1 MLVFGLIQSTLNSSS
16 RELLFG
22 WTVSIV
28 NRYIISVIEAS
39 LGRIRLF
46 LFGIFN
52 SVSLTQSFKLPS
64 QLPKRYLNKILII
77 GFSKINILFN
87 AWVVAN
93 YQFAYLVFQA
103 MIDYC
108 SCGLV
113 QVVSDTVTTPLIQ
126 SCLFV
131 GKRFN
136 ILLVCFRLELC
147 IAFVVPLINAF
158 KSFSINQKLM
168 PISIDTSTQIVNSQI
183 YRYCFIRIDR
193 CFYFLV
199 HIDVFDFK
207 PSSRVFGSGR
217 ECVLVVAGDDLRVRA
232 ASYLLNLFI
241 FKSFWQLDFNLSIFL
256 SKLARHGD
264 CKVSVTKSNSRNNQ
278 RKITF
283 FGQVSRQLW
292 FLVTTSN
299 RYSFKQ
305 TQERPH
311 ASIHHFHSLLSD
323 IGIKQLIILIRFTD
337 MVVRFI
343 SQTFSFSKE
352 ILPAL
357 IQRHIKKTRNALAR
371 KHLNSIQVNGRVFA
385 QTSQCSQRIKFL
397 TAKSSELIFLSGV
410 HSNLIHCKNI
420 I

>member
-1 MLVFGLIQSTLNSSS
+1 MFILSSVQPTLDSPS
-16 RELLFG
+16 RKLMFAG
-22 WTVSIV
+22 VVGIIK
-28 NRYIISVIEAS
+28 RYLISVIKTSFRGVAF
-39 LGRIRLF
+39 LLF
-46 LFGIFN
+46 YILN
-52 SVSLTQSFKLPS
+52 SITKAECFKFLP
-64 QLPKRYLNKILII
+64 QLPKWNLNKILIVRA
-77 GFSKINILFN
+77 SNINFLLD
-87 AWVVAN
+87 AWVVTY
-93 YQFAYLVFQA
+93 YQLSYLMFNAV
-103 MIDYC
+103 IDYQS
-108 SCGLV
+108 SCFV
-113 QVVSDTVTTPLIQ
+113 QIVSNAIITPSIKTR
-126 SCLFV
+126 LFV
-131 GKRFN
+131 SKRLN
-136 ILLVCFRLELC
+136 SLLIFSGLKLS
-147 IAFVVPLINAF
+147 ISLVVPLINTF
-158 KSFSINQKLM
+158 NSFSINQKLM

-232 ASYLLNLFI
+232 ASYLLNLFV